1 MEIGRFYLDGWEQ
14 SFPDCLR
21 CKPSGV
27 PDATKS
33 SKFDILTSFCQ
44 GISLELLICMLTAKP
59 QAMGCA
65 LLKACLARLKRCLNS
80 IISLAVKKK
89 KKKTALKP
97 NVLLVFP
104 FLVFFTILNFMSY
117 LFLRS
122 EVLSGGLGYFKYG
135 PTAKIGKYI
144 IGG

>member
-59 QAMGCA
+59 QALGCA

-89 KKKTALKP
+89 KKKNCLEAKRAASI
-97 NVLLVFP
+97 P
-104 FLVFFTILNFMSY
+104 FLGFFYHPELY
-117 LFLRS
+117 ELFIFT
-122 EVLSGGLGYFKYG
+122 E
-135 PTAKIGKYI
+135 
-144 IGG
+144 